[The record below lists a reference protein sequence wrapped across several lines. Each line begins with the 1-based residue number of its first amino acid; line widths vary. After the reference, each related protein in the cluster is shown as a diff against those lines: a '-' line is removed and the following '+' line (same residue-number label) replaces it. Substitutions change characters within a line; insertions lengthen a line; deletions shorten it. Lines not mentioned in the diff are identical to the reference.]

1 MSKIKDIVGTIKKVC
16 TTVVMTIVFPIGLFL
31 AFLALGGWIIFALSH
46 SFFGFPSKNVV
57 IILSI
62 PAIIFIGFIIIGE
75 TYTWIRQLC
84 CSHVW
89 DNEDTPRVCVK
100 CGKEERIWA
109 DGGYGRYD

>member
-1 MSKIKDIVGTIKKVC
+1 MSKIKSIVGTIKKVC
-16 TTVVMTIVFPIGLFL
+16 STMAMVIVFPIGLFL
-31 AFLALGGWIIFALSH
+31 AFLAFGGGIIFALSY
-46 SFFGFPSKNVV
+46 SFFGFPSKNAV

-62 PAIIFIGFIIIGE
+62 LGIIFIGSIIIFE

-89 DNEDTPRVCVK
+89 DNEDTPRVCIK
-100 CGKEERIWA
+100 CGKKERIWA